1 MLNQGFAR
9 MKTFLTTSWVA
20 GAGFMAVALTALW
33 PALSADWPVS
43 LALIYL
49 GLPAYMIHQVEE
61 HGGDRFRTFVNT
73 VVCGGREGLTTA
85 DVLWIN
91 IGGVWVVDLAAF
103 YAARFIEPGWGLTA
117 VYLMLVNGLSHL
129 GGAVKFPGYN
139 PGLVTSVVLFLPLSI
154 AALMVVPGS
163 LGQHV
168 LGLAAS
174 VVIHAGIIVNLRRRL
189 ARI

>member
-1 MLNQGFAR
+1 MGGWLAR
-9 MKTFLTTSWVA
+9 HWVA
-20 GAGFMAVALTALW
+20 GAGFMAAALAALW
-33 PALSADWPVS
+33 PAASLGWPPALSVLY
-43 LALIYL
+43 LA
-49 GLPAYMIHQVEE
+49 LPAYMLHQVEE
-61 HGGDRFRTFVNT
+61 HAGDRFRSFVNT

-163 LGQHV
+163 LGRHV